1 MTLERLG
8 ISSVWCD
15 LHQLNEGTDIQTHI
29 SIGVQERTFKK
40 QCSRWFD
47 ISPTREHGMHTSNTE
62 HIIVLKKKQ
71 NKMGFCLCLYQIL
84 RHIHCLKQCLS
95 IFGKWCS
102 KMKSRDVRAEAF
114 SAHNFRKLTLFILHI
129 STWAIRTSDCQLLH
143 LSLSKWQKWRMK
155 FAVNIELSSYMLSFY
170 IFCHAVRVQI

>member
-1 MTLERLG
+1 MRA
-8 ISSVWCD
+8 
-15 LHQLNEGTDIQTHI
+15 QTYRHTYHL
-29 SIGVQERTFKK
+29 GVQERTFKK
-40 QCSRWFD
+40 QCSGLFD
-47 ISPTREHGMHTSNTE
+47 ISPTRGHGMHVSNTE

-71 NKMGFCLCLYQIL
+71 NKMGFCLCIYQIL
-84 RHIHCLKQCLS
+84 RHIHWLKQCLS
-95 IFGKWCS
+95 IFGKWWS

-155 FAVNIELSSYMLSFY
+155 FAVSIELSSCMLSFY
-170 IFCHAVRVQI
+170 IVCHAVRVQI

>member
-29 SIGVQERTFKK
+29 SLGVQERTFKK

-71 NKMGFCLCLYQIL
+71 NKMGFGLCLYQIL
-84 RHIHCLKQCLS
+84 RQ
-95 IFGKWCS
+95 
-102 KMKSRDVRAEAF
+102 EAF

-155 FAVNIELSSYMLSFY
+155 FAVSIELSSYMLSFY
-170 IFCHAVRVQI
+170 IACHAVRVQI